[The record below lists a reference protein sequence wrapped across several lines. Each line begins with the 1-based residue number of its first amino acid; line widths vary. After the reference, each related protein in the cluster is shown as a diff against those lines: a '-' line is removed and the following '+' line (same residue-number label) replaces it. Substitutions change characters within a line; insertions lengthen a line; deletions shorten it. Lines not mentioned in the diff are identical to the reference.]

1 MDLRKAKYILPN
13 MFTLASIYCGVLS
26 IHLSTSAE
34 SASQMAL
41 AAWLLVVAM
50 ACDAFDGRVARLTK
64 SESEFGIQMDS
75 LADAI
80 SFGVAPAFLL
90 YTWGLSEL
98 GDLGLFFAFI
108 FASCSVMRLARFNVM
123 ANAEPGVMK
132 YFMGL
137 PTPLAAGTVVSVILA
152 HVALTDQI
160 TTNASWSVA
169 AMAVLLGG
177 LMVSNVRYRT
187 FKEVSFHGRTFMVLF
202 SIVAAAFAVSII
214 FKPSV
219 AFVVLMVAYITL
231 GLGGGIL
238 SIGKNVL
245 RHGDEANFLEDEAEA
260 LLVDTADDLNN
271 DNEHYTK

>member
-13 MFTLASIYCGVLS
+13 LFTLASIYCGILS
-26 IHLSTSAE
+26 IHLSTTAE
-34 SASQMAL
+34 SAAQMAL

-98 GDLGLFFAFI
+98 GDLGLFFAFV

-132 YFMGL
+132 YFLGL
-137 PTPLAAGTVVSVILA
+137 PTPLAAGAVVSVVLA

-160 TTNASWSVA
+160 TTTANWSVA

-187 FKEVSFHGRTFMVLF
+187 FKDVRFHGRTLAVLL
-202 SIVAAAFAVSII
+202 SIVSAAFAVSMM

-245 RHGDEANFLEDEAEA
+245 RHAEDPDFLDEDDDDA
-260 LLVDTADDLNN
+260 LLVDSDDLNNN
-271 DNEHYTK
+271 DNEHYN

>member
-13 MFTLASIYCGVLS
+13 MFTLASLYCGVFS

-34 SASQMAL
+34 SASQMAV

-90 YTWGLSEL
+90 YSWGLSEL
-98 GDLGLFFAFI
+98 GGLGLFFAFI

-132 YFMGL
+132 YFLGL
-137 PTPLAAGTVVSVILA
+137 PTPLAAGTIVSVVLA
-152 HVALTDQI
+152 HVSLTDQF
-160 TTNASWSVA
+160 TTNASGSVA

-187 FKEVSFHGRTFMVLF
+187 FKDVSFHGRTFAVLL
-202 SIVAAAFAVSII
+202 SIVAAAFAVSVI

-219 AFVVLMVAYITL
+219 AFVVLMVAYIVL

-238 SIGKNVL
+238 SISKHVL
-245 RHGDEANFLEDEAEA
+245 RHGEDPNFLDDKVDP
-260 LLVDTADDLNN
+260 LLADADDVNN
-271 DNEHYTK
+271 DNEQLY

>member
-13 MFTLASIYCGVLS
+13 LFTLASIYCGILS

-34 SASQMAL
+34 AASEMAM

-90 YTWGLSEL
+90 FNWGLSGL
-98 GDLGLFFAFI
+98 GELGLFFAFV

-123 ANAEPGVMK
+123 ANASSGVMK
-132 YFMGL
+132 YFLGL
-137 PTPLAAGTVVSVILA
+137 PTPLAAGTIVSVVLA

-169 AMAVLLGG
+169 AMALLLGG

-187 FKEVSFHGRTFMVLF
+187 FKDVSFRGRTFAVLL
-202 SIVAAAFAVSII
+202 SIVAASFAVSVL

-219 AFVVLMVAYITL
+219 AFVVLMMAYIVL
-231 GLGGGIL
+231 GLGGGIV
-238 SIGKNVL
+238 SISKHVL
-245 RHGDEANFLEDEAEA
+245 RHGDESDFLDDNTDP
-260 LLVDTADDLNN
+260 LLADADDANN
-271 DNEHYTK
+271 DNELY

>member
-1 MDLRKAKYILPN
+1 MDLRKAKYVLPN
-13 MFTLASIYCGVLS
+13 MFTLASIYCGILS
-26 IHLSTSAE
+26 IHLSTTAE
-34 SASQMAL
+34 AASEVAL
-41 AAWLLVVAM
+41 AAWLVVVAM

-98 GDLGLFFAFI
+98 GDLGLFFAFV

-132 YFMGL
+132 YFLGL
-137 PTPLAAGTVVSVILA
+137 PTPLAAGTVVSVVLA

-160 TTNASWSVA
+160 TTTASWSVA

-187 FKEVSFHGRTFMVLF
+187 FKDVRFHGRTLAVLL
-202 SIVAAAFAVSII
+202 SIVATAFAVSMI

-231 GLGGGIL
+231 GLGGGIV

-245 RHGDEANFLEDEAEA
+245 RHSDELDFVDEDRDV
-260 LLVDTADDLNN
+260 LLVDADDLNN
-271 DNEHYTK
+271 DNEHYN

>member
-13 MFTLASIYCGVLS
+13 MFTLASIYCGILS

-34 SASQMAL
+34 SASQMAI

-98 GDLGLFFAFI
+98 GDLGLFFAFV
-108 FASCSVMRLARFNVM
+108 FASCSVIRLARFNVM
-123 ANAEPGVMK
+123 ASAESGVMK
-132 YFMGL
+132 YFLGL
-137 PTPLAAGTVVSVILA
+137 PTPLAAGAVVSVILA

-160 TTNASWSVA
+160 TTSASWSVA

-187 FKEVSFHGRTFMVLF
+187 FKDVSFHGRTVVVLF
-202 SIVAAAFAVSII
+202 SIVAAAFAVSVI

-219 AFVVLMVAYITL
+219 AFVVLMVSYITL

-245 RHGDEANFLEDEAEA
+245 RHADEPDFLDDEQEA
-260 LLVDTADDLNN
+260 TLIDTDDLNN
-271 DNEHYTK
+271 DNEHYN